1 MKAAKFEVG
10 QVVMWH
16 RSKHGS
22 KCDVPFVVLEVTL
35 EGIDEPFYRID
46 RKNFLAEHM
55 LRPLTAKEANVCTC
69 GLCAGTP

>member
-1 MKAAKFEVG
+1 MTEPKYRVG

-22 KCDVPFVVLEVTL
+22 KRDMPFAVLEVTT

-55 LRPLTAKEANVCTC
+55 LRPLNDEEKS
-69 GLCAGTP
+69 